1 MLSSTGHWSSIP
13 LEKSGR
19 QYRICLS
26 LIPTNKQGSWAT
38 MYYQFST
45 YHCFMA
51 APRGKKSL
59 ALLAC
64 TVHGLSMLPARTQKV
79 MGLHCIM
86 VNAQGKAGHQQHCIT
101 YHFAPSHPEMRD
113 SFLKCISAS
122 DTSLF
127 NQKAMWIMLK
137 TTLAY
142 FPYGSDCLEWY

>member
-1 MLSSTGHWSSIP
+1 MCYQALDTGAPSHWKSLGDSTEYASALS
-13 LEKSGR
+13 
-19 QYRICLS
+19 Q
-26 LIPTNKQGSWAT
+26 PTSRGVGLLCF
-38 MYYQFST
+38 YQFST

-51 APRGKKSL
+51 ASRGRKSL

-86 VNAQGKAGHQQHCIT
+86 VNAQGTYAGHQQHCIT
-101 YHFAPSHPEMRD
+101 YHLAPSHPEMRD

-127 NQKAMWIMLK
+127 NQKAMWVMLK

-142 FPYGSDCLEWY
+142 FPRRE